1 MIYDFKAVAQLNK
14 GDDISSSG
22 KTLYSTIWANE
33 TRAGASCT
41 VESPCF
47 PSPPRYSEKEPHKL
61 LPLLCSAGKQTKR
74 NKD

>member
-33 TRAGASCT
+33 VRAAWCQLHCREPLPAFSTKVQWKGAS
-41 VESPCF
+41 
-47 PSPPRYSEKEPHKL
+47 
-61 LPLLCSAGKQTKR
+61 
-74 NKD
+74 

>member
-33 TRAGASCT
+33 TRAAWCQLHCREPLLSFSTKVQWKGAS
-41 VESPCF
+41 
-47 PSPPRYSEKEPHKL
+47 
-61 LPLLCSAGKQTKR
+61 
-74 NKD
+74 